1 MTRPSDP
8 RSSDLEQTIVE
19 VDKTKHG
26 QLLEILSYIE
36 ATCHHI
42 DPDMYRIRPGDIE
55 TMSNLLVHGALH
67 PRVAVSH
74 DELRSVEILVAAA
87 WTYSHRQK
95 GNGLPGVR
103 HEDFEKL
110 TLWLDEAQQAI
121 LRSAGGRVTDLEK

>member
-1 MTRPSDP
+1 MT
-8 RSSDLEQTIVE
+8 RSSDPSSSDFERTVVE
-19 VDKTKHG
+19 IDKSKHG

-55 TMSNLLVHGALH
+55 TMTNLLVHGALH
-67 PRVAVSH
+67 PRVAVSY
-74 DELRSVEILVAAA
+74 DELRSVEILVEAA
-87 WTYSHRQK
+87 WTYSHRQR

-110 TLWLDEAQQAI
+110 TLWLDEARQAI
-121 LRSAGGRVTDLEK
+121 PRSAGRRLIDLET